1 MYSDICYNKC
11 TILFT
16 NVKFIMNNVLICQ
29 LIGLSVTTKPMSAY
43 GAGTQIYVTMQ
54 NKKKQ
59 K

>member
-1 MYSDICYNKC
+1 MYSAICYNKC

-16 NVKFIMNNVLICQ
+16 NVKFIMNDVLICQ
-29 LIGLSVTTKPMSAY
+29 LIEMSVTTKPMSAY
-43 GAGTQIYVTMQ
+43 EAGTQTYVTMQ